1 MAYFKKM
8 EVINVTALP
17 MVPMDEH
24 LASSLTARTA
34 MQKAVRRSLED
45 NPPSCLIGSI
55 HQVNQKIAEIDLS
68 SSPLDNSLAIEKFE
82 LEKKSLREKSRGGS
96 GDRDKSQRKLQYTCG
111 DPESRNVKSSVVKRK
126 TADKNLLAELYQ
138 HPPFNSSRPN
148 ELPNGVDFCDMVDN
162 VVQSER
168 SPLTGKSFCTDR
180 ELEKFFCSPSLTA
193 IWLDSFWW
201 IFHERYQPN
210 KEIQNELFD
219 RISLHYAFLL
229 FHESRSYHEEAILK
243 RLPSLLSKAL
253 YTSFCCCFPQS
264 WFNTHEFKS
273 NICNTMSLW
282 ISGIHPCPQSYN
294 SWDYS
299 KLDPERFRREKLCQR
314 KTLINKREIPV
325 RLSKSYSFQ
334 KSLQVRQVP
343 DRPSTSIYSNE
354 RGSLSKKSE
363 DRSQIQNI
371 MKEQYLQT
379 LALRKATQQVK
390 RISKARAYENM
401 CPKESHPACRI
412 PEMTSNLFNIY
423 GKSPLIVHFLQKYLT
438 LRQHGTDVLIVR
450 REKTKT
456 LPESS
461 LTYADIISLTL
472 SNMKKRR
479 AFLQQLN
486 QLHWNEWNYFDK
498 YLKVLQ
504 YNFLREMKTIDQ
516 REAEKKKANHVFIQ
530 PSTFSEE
537 SPEKKSGKTYQR
549 ENTFLLRRRKEEEGR
564 QSLNYSSFSLT
575 SSDEF
580 SSLGQENYRIPNI
593 SDFRK
598 ITKKLKLKKK
608 RKVFFL
614 SLLSSIPLG

>member
-45 NPPSCLIGSI
+45 NPPY
-55 HQVNQKIAEIDLS
+55 
-68 SSPLDNSLAIEKFE
+68 
-82 LEKKSLREKSRGGS
+82 
-96 GDRDKSQRKLQYTCG
+96 KSQRKLQYICG

-210 KEIQNELFD
+210 KEIQNKLFD

-314 KTLINKREIPV
+314 KTLINKRLFPEVSPGQT
-325 RLSKSYSFQ
+325 S
-334 KSLQVRQVP
+334 P
-343 DRPSTSIYSNE
+343 RPS
-354 RGSLSKKSE
+354 
-363 DRSQIQNI
+363 
-371 MKEQYLQT
+371 EQYLQT

-412 PEMTSNLFNIY
+412 PEMTSNLFNIH

-456 LPESS
+456 LPYPFLHGRGTYYSRPLPD

-504 YNFLREMKTIDQ
+504 YNFLREMKNIDQ
-516 REAEKKKANHVFIQ
+516 REAEKKKANHMFVQ

-537 SPEKKSGKTYQR
+537 SPEKKSGKIYQR
-549 ENTFLLRRRKEEEGR
+549 ENTFLLRFVGKKTMR
-564 QSLNYSSFSLT
+564 QAEMRT
-575 SSDEF
+575 IKMI
-580 SSLGQENYRIPNI
+580 Q
-593 SDFRK
+593 
-598 ITKKLKLKKK
+598 TLKKK
-608 RKVFFL
+608 GRPVLGLELKKLFAQIFIQDTSQPPLQQMLFGMFHDSPQQSVSPFKGRRMTL
-614 SLLSSIPLG
+614 PETALLA

>member
-8 EVINVTALP
+8 EVINVIALP
-17 MVPMDEH
+17 MVPIDEQ

-34 MQKAVRRSLED
+34 IQKAVRKSLED
-45 NPPSCLIGSI
+45 SPPSCLIGSI
-55 HQVNQKIAEIDLS
+55 RQVNQKIAEIDLS
-68 SSPLDNSLAIEKFE
+68 PSPLDSSLAIEKYE

-96 GDRDKSQRKLQYTCG
+96 GDRDKSQRNLQYTCS
-111 DPESRNVKSSVVKRK
+111 DSESRNVKSSVVKRK
-126 TADKNLLAELYQ
+126 TADKNMLAELYQ
-138 HPPFNSSRPN
+138 YPPFNDSRPN

-180 ELEKFFCSPSLTA
+180 ELEKFFSSPSLTA

-201 IFHERYQPN
+201 IFHEKYQPD
-210 KEIQNELFD
+210 KEIQNKLFD

-264 WFNTHEFKS
+264 WFDTQEFKS
-273 NICNTMSLW
+273 SICNTMSLW
-282 ISGIHPCPQSYN
+282 ISGIQPCPQSYN

-299 KLDPERFRREKLCQR
+299 KLDPERFRREKLCRR
-314 KTLINKREIPV
+314 KTLINKREMSF
-325 RLSKSYSFQ
+325 RLSKSYSFH
-334 KSLQVRQVP
+334 KSLQSRQDP
-343 DRPSTSIYSNE
+343 DRLSTSTYSNK
-354 RGSLSKKSE
+354 RNSLSKKSE

-371 MKEQYLQT
+371 TKEQYFQT
-379 LALRKATQQVK
+379 LALRKASQQVK
-390 RISKARAYENM
+390 RISKARAYEDM
-401 CPKESHPACRI
+401 CPKESHPACKI

-438 LRQHGTDVLIVR
+438 LRQPGTDVLIVR
-450 REKTKT
+450 REETET
-456 LPESS
+456 F

-486 QLHWNEWNYFDK
+486 QLHWNEWSYFDK
-498 YLKVLQ
+498 YLKVLRN
-504 YNFLREMKTIDQ
+504 NFLREMKNIDQ
-516 REAEKKKANHVFIQ
+516 REAEKKKANHMFIQ

-537 SPEKKSGKTYQR
+537 SPAKKSGKTHQR
-549 ENTFLLRRRKEEEGR
+549 ESTFLLRRKKEEER
-564 QSLNYSSFSLT
+564 KQRLSYSSFSLT

-580 SSLGQENYRIPNI
+580 SSPGQENSHVSPAI
-593 SDFRK
+593 SNVRK

-608 RKVFFL
+608 REVFLL